1 MMLSQHHHL
10 VQNLSA
16 TYNHFVTSIHK
27 GLAMDIVAR
36 AKAITLNPAG
46 TWPVIEAEQHDAKSL
61 FVPYL
66 LILAAIPAVASFI
79 GLSLVGIG
87 GFGFSFRV
95 PIASGLA
102 MMITTYILS
111 LVMTFGMGWL
121 TSALAPT
128 FGGQSNLVQGLK
140 LAVFGG
146 TPMMLAGVFNVLPAL
161 SIIGLLVALY
171 SLYVMYLGL
180 PVLMKNPK
188 EKTIVYMVV
197 LIIASIISGV
207 VLGMASRAFTPS
219 MGGMGRMGMG
229 GGDATITTPM
239 GDIKVNSNAASA
251 AKSGPAEVT
260 INTPKGN
267 ATITTTPGTS
277 GAADAAAIT
286 IKTPDGEVKIDAQKM
301 EAFAKQ
307 MEEMAKKMEQAKK

>member
-1 MMLSQHHHL
+1 
-10 VQNLSA
+10 
-16 TYNHFVTSIHK
+16 
-27 GLAMDIVAR
+27 MDIVER
-36 AKAITLNPAG
+36 AKAITLNPAA
-46 TWPVIEAEQHDAKSL
+46 TWPVIEAEKHDAKSL

-79 GLSLVGIG
+79 GLSLVGMG

-121 TSALAPT
+121 ASALAPT
-128 FGGQSNLVQGLK
+128 FGGKSDLVQGLK

-197 LIIASIISGV
+197 LIIASIIAGV
-207 VLGMASRAFTPS
+207 VLSMVTRAFTPS
-219 MGGMGRMGMG
+219 MAGMGRMGMG
-229 GGDATITTPM
+229 MGSGDATISTPM
-239 GDIKVNSNAASA
+239 GDIKVNSKSSST
-251 AKSGPAEVT
+251 AKDAPAEMT
-260 INTPKGN
+260 ISTPKGN
-267 ATITTTPGTS
+267 ATITTTPGAS
-277 GAADAAAIT
+277 GAADTAAIT
-286 IKTPDGEVKIDAQKM
+286 IKTPEGEVKIDAQKM

-307 MEEMAKKMEQAKK
+307 MEEMAKKMEQNKK

>member
-1 MMLSQHHHL
+1 
-10 VQNLSA
+10 
-16 TYNHFVTSIHK
+16 
-27 GLAMDIVAR
+27 MDIVER
-36 AKAITLNPAG
+36 AKAITFNPAA

-61 FVPYL
+61 FVPYM

-79 GLSLVGIG
+79 GLSLVGMG
-87 GFGFSFRV
+87 GFGFNFRI

-121 TSALAPT
+121 TSVLAPT

-146 TPMMLAGVFNVLPAL
+146 TPMMLAGVFNLLPAL

-207 VLGMASRAFTPS
+207 VLSMVSRAFTPS
-219 MGGMGRMGMG
+219 MGMGGMGMH

-239 GDIKVNSNAASA
+239 GDVKINSNAAGA
-251 AKSGPAEVT
+251 AK
-260 INTPKGN
+260 
-267 ATITTTPGTS
+267 
-277 GAADAAAIT
+277 DAPDTASIT
-286 IKTPDGEVKIDAQKM
+286 IKTPEGEVKIDAQKM
-301 EAFAKQ
+301 EALAKQ
-307 MEEMAKKMEQAKK
+307 MEEMAKKMEQNKK

>member
-1 MMLSQHHHL
+1 
-10 VQNLSA
+10 
-16 TYNHFVTSIHK
+16 
-27 GLAMDIVAR
+27 MDIVAR
-36 AKAITLNPAG
+36 AKAITLNPAA
-46 TWPVIEAEQHDAKSL
+46 TWPVIEAEPHDAKSL
-61 FVPYL
+61 FVPYM

-79 GLSLVGIG
+79 GLSLVGMG

-95 PIASGLA
+95 PVASGLA
-102 MMITTYILS
+102 MMVTTYILT

-121 TSALAPT
+121 ASALAPT

-146 TPMMLAGVFNVLPAL
+146 TPMMLAGVLNAVPAL

-188 EKTIVYMVV
+188 EKTVAYMVV
-197 LIIASIISGV
+197 LIIASIIAGV
-207 VLGMASRAFTPS
+207 VLGMVSRAFTPAMG
-219 MGGMGRMGMG
+219 MGGMR

-239 GDIKVNSNAASA
+239 GDVKINSNAIGA
-251 AKSGPAEVT
+251 AKDAP
-260 INTPKGN
+260 
-267 ATITTTPGTS
+267 
-277 GAADAAAIT
+277 DAASIT
-286 IKTPDGEVKIDAQKM
+286 IKTPEGEVKIDAQKM

-307 MEEMAKKMEQAKK
+307 MEEMAKKMEQNKK

>member
-1 MMLSQHHHL
+1 
-10 VQNLSA
+10 
-16 TYNHFVTSIHK
+16 
-27 GLAMDIVAR
+27 MDIVAR
-36 AKAITLNPAG
+36 AKAITLNPAA

-66 LILAAIPAVASFI
+66 LILAAIPAVCSFI

-87 GFGFSFRV
+87 GFGFNFRI

-121 TSALAPT
+121 TSVLAPT

-207 VLGMASRAFTPS
+207 LLGMVSRAFTPS
-219 MGGMGRMGMG
+219 MGGMGGVGRMGTG
-229 GGDATITTPM
+229 GGDTTITTPM
-239 GDIKVNSNAASA
+239 GDIKVNSKAGSA
-251 AKSGPAEVT
+251 AKDGPAEMT

-267 ATITTTPGTS
+267 ATITTTPGAG
-277 GAADAAAIT
+277 GAADTAAIT

>member
-1 MMLSQHHHL
+1 
-10 VQNLSA
+10 
-16 TYNHFVTSIHK
+16 
-27 GLAMDIVAR
+27 MDIVER
-36 AKAITLNPAG
+36 AKAITLNPAA
-46 TWPVIEAEQHDAKSL
+46 TWPVIEAEKHDAKSL

-66 LILAAIPAVASFI
+66 LILAAIPAVGSFV
-79 GLSLVGIG
+79 GLSLVGMG
-87 GFGFSFRV
+87 GFGFNFRV
-95 PIASGLA
+95 PVASGLA

-121 TSALAPT
+121 ASALAPT
-128 FGGQSNLVQGLK
+128 FGGKSDLVQGLK

-146 TPMMLAGVFNVLPAL
+146 TPMMLAGVFNILPAL
-161 SIIGLLVALY
+161 SIVGLLVALY

-197 LIIASIISGV
+197 LIIASIIAGV
-207 VLGMASRAFTPS
+207 VLSMVTRAFTPS
-219 MGGMGRMGMG
+219 MGMGGMGGMGVG
-229 GGDATITTPM
+229 GGDATISTPM
-239 GDIKVNSNAASA
+239 GEIKINSKAGSA
-251 AKSGPAEVT
+251 AKDAPAEMT
-260 INTPKGN
+260 INTPKGD
-267 ATITTTPGTS
+267 ATITTTPGAG
-277 GAADAAAIT
+277 GAADTAAIT

>member
-1 MMLSQHHHL
+1 
-10 VQNLSA
+10 
-16 TYNHFVTSIHK
+16 
-27 GLAMDIVAR
+27 MDIVER
-36 AKAITLNPAG
+36 AKAITLNPAA
-46 TWPVIEAEQHDAKSL
+46 TWPVIEAEKHDAKSL

-79 GLSLVGIG
+79 GLSLVGMG

-121 TSALAPT
+121 ASALAPT
-128 FGGQSNLVQGLK
+128 FGGKSDLVQGLK

-197 LIIASIISGV
+197 LIIASIIAGV
-207 VLGMASRAFTPS
+207 VLSMVTRAFTPS
-219 MGGMGRMGMG
+219 MAGMGRMGMG
-229 GGDATITTPM
+229 MGSGDATIST
-239 GDIKVNSNAASA
+239 
-251 AKSGPAEVT
+251 AKDAPAEMT
-260 INTPKGN
+260 ISTSKGN
-267 ATITTTPGTS
+267 ATITTTPGAS
-277 GAADAAAIT
+277 GAADTAAIT
-286 IKTPDGEVKIDAQKM
+286 IKTPEGEVKIDAQKM

-307 MEEMAKKMEQAKK
+307 MEEMAKKMEQNKK